1 MNTRKGLGH
10 NCSWCHL
17 SLSSNLTR
25 SPSNYI
31 NHPHRHSAIGVGL
44 LVFCLVLF
52 CFIQCITS
60 YKFHLQF
67 RDLSSSLNLVIYLID
82 PRVDQERARGFPHLR
97 TQGVI
102 LKFAANINTEQQ
114 QQAEPFLVDFIS
126 LSGAQWASHLTPEDK
141 VNEMRG
147 NI

>member
-1 MNTRKGLGH
+1 MEKNEDKMNTRKGLGH

-67 RDLSSSLNLVIYLID
+67 RDLSSSLNLVIYLISIANLWTN
-82 PRVDQERARGFPHLR
+82 PSHP
-97 TQGVI
+97 I
-102 LKFAANINTEQQ
+102 LCFKTYLIC
-114 QQAEPFLVDFIS
+114 PLFLPAFMFS
-126 LSGAQWASHLTPEDK
+126 SFLLFLYL
-141 VNEMRG
+141 
-147 NI
+147 